1 MIRHEAADDAQI
13 HGAHGSGAE
22 ASTWAEPVRAT
33 RTPDAEPAS
42 YRERVGLSRRALFAT
57 GAAMTTVAASA
68 NQAAAQFS
76 DLNHGA
82 NDPLPVDAVQTDAL
96 LFPGFRQSFIKTE
109 GVDVNGRMAS
119 AATINV
125 LVGGKGP
132 PLLLIHGHPETHVA
146 WHKVA
151 AKLAETYTV
160 VLTDLRGYGDSS
172 KPDGG
177 TDHIDYSKRAMGAD
191 QVQVMK
197 ALGFER
203 FQAVGHDRGGRV
215 LHFMMMDYPKA
226 VVRGAVLDI
235 APTDLM
241 YEKTNKEFATKYFWW
256 FFQIQNAPV
265 PERFIGAMPGFYL
278 SDHLDVQ
285 NKTPGAV
292 TPVAFAAYLRC
303 YSEPAAIHAVCEDYR
318 AAAGIDSEMLEAD
331 RKAGRKVAVP
341 IMAIWGEKGTVG
353 QMFDLVGMWKQ
364 EADNVSGQGLPCGHL
379 IPEED
384 PDGLLKALGSFLR
397 AT

>member
-1 MIRHEAADDAQI
+1 MMNKLQREAMAPEVSDDD
-13 HGAHGSGAE
+13 E
-22 ASTWAEPVRAT
+22 T
-33 RTPDAEPAS
+33 RESRGIA
-42 YRERVGLSRRALFAT
+42 GLSRRALFTT
-57 GAAMTTVAASA
+57 GVAMTTVAASV
-68 NQAAAQFS
+68 QKVAAQS
-76 DLNHGA
+76 EMNHGA
-82 NDPLPVDAVQTDAL
+82 NDPLPIGAVQTTAL
-96 LFPGFRQSFIKTE
+96 LFPGFRQNFIKTQ
-109 GVDVNGRMAS
+109 GVEVNGEMAS
-119 AATINV
+119 GATINV

-132 PLLLIHGHPETHVA
+132 PLLLVHGHPETHVA

-151 AKLAETYTV
+151 AKLAESYTV

-177 TDHIDYSKRAMGAD
+177 PDHIDYSKRAMGAD

-215 LHFMMMDYPKA
+215 LHFMMMDHPEA
-226 VVRGAVLDI
+226 VERGVVLDV

-241 YEKTNKEFATKYFWW
+241 YEKTDKEFATRYFWW

-265 PERFIGAMPGFYL
+265 PERFIEALPDFYL

-318 AAAGIDSEMLEAD
+318 AAAGIDSQILEAD
-331 RKAGRKVAVP
+331 RKAAKKITP
-341 IMAIWGEKGTVG
+341 PLLAIWGEKGTVG
-353 QMFDLVGMWKQ
+353 QMFDVVSMWKQ

-384 PDGLLKALGSFLR
+384 PEGLLKALGSFLQ
-397 AT
+397 AA